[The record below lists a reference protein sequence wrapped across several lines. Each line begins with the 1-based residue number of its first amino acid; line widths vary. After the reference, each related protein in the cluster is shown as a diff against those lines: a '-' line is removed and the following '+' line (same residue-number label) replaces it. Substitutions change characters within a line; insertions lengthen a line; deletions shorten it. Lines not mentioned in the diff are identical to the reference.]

1 MVLSKA
7 LEIYDSSMKELID
20 GISPLTNTTLASY
33 ALTVFRN
40 LYMPKVTFMVATE
53 EGHNFAQEALH
64 GGETDVRVLY
74 REWTEQNIKN
84 EV

>member
-1 MVLSKA
+1 MVLPKA
-7 LEIYDSSMKELID
+7 LEIYDSSMKELND
-20 GISPLTNTTLASY
+20 GISPLTNTTLASH

-40 LYMPKVTFMVATE
+40 LYMPKVTLMVATE
-53 EGHNFAQEALH
+53 EHNFAQEALH
-64 GGETDVRVLY
+64 GGNTDVRVLY